1 MKLVDQVK
9 YYKELSEKREEASA
23 LKFAVIIYLDYVQS
37 DKYSEDNKVNT
48 SDIILRINEF
58 KNDIVKTTDTEPK
71 EMKAKAKEKTID
83 EMTTREIAGA
93 LKREFGIVISCTM
106 KNFGIQNAW
115 IIEFSDNSNLHV
127 DNFSFDEK
135 FDSVSDCRTEVNQM
149 AREEKLVSEREK
161 RGQVSNA

>member
-9 YYKELSEKREEASA
+9 YYKELSEKREEALES
-23 LKFAVIIYLDYVQS
+23 ILDYVQS
-37 DKYSEDNKVNT
+37 DKFSEDNNVNT

-58 KNDIVKTTDTEPK
+58 KNDIIKTTDTEPK

-93 LKREFGIVISCTM
+93 LKREFGIVMYCTT

-115 IIEFSDNSNLHV
+115 MVEFSDNSNLLV
-127 DNFSFDEK
+127 DNFNYDERY
-135 FDSVSDCRTEVNQM
+135 DSVSDCRTEANQI
-149 AREEKLVSEREK
+149 AREEKLVSERAM
-161 RGQVSNA
+161 RDQVSNA

>member
-9 YYKELSEKREEASA
+9 YYKELSEKREEALES
-23 LKFAVIIYLDYVQS
+23 ILDYVQS
-37 DKYSEDNKVNT
+37 DKFSEDNKVNT